1 MTNLLSDAKTKSRIR
16 ILPDAVANQIAAGE
30 VVERPASVI
39 KELIENSIDAS
50 AESIH
55 IAFRNGGKS
64 YIEVLD
70 DGRGMTKEDAMMA
83 FEPHA
88 TSKIEDAEDIKSI
101 KTLGFRGEALPSI
114 ASVSRIILTTS
125 LLGASSGVEVSIE
138 GGKLKNVRDAA
149 PLPGLRIQLRDLFFN
164 TPARRKFLRSQ
175 SVEAGKSHE
184 AVLRQALAYPHV
196 AFRLRR
202 DGKEVINAPALTGEG
217 AHQARIGALFGRS
230 VIKELSQVDY
240 RLENMRIQGYVSRP
254 QINRSG
260 RDMQYVYINGR
271 FVRDKLLN
279 FALMEGFRSLVP
291 QGRYPLAFLFITIAP
306 ELVDVNVHPTKIE
319 VRFRDT
325 RGVTA
330 LVIGGIQKAL
340 GIMKEKRDGDFASA
354 SVALRPGHYEPSALS
369 RPSFST
375 PVAPFAPPT
384 GPTPGAMPAE
394 NGEGVYDQ
402 AELRGRDSLTG
413 ETSYEQ
419 TNLKHFDAS
428 ISESFRPVG
437 QIFSSFILLEDGDR
451 LLLLDQH
458 TAHERV
464 LYEKLTLKY
473 RDGKVDSQELLF
485 PLEIELKKSEAELLK
500 RKLKEFEALG
510 FFLDE
515 FGDTTFTLRSSPSL
529 LAGKDHRSIV
539 LDLVSRIES
548 FDDVARFDEI
558 AEQGI
563 NIMACRGAVMAGD
576 KLDSKEI
583 EALVTSLKACRM
595 PYTCPH
601 GRPITLAIEKEDLL
615 KGFLRK

>member
-30 VVERPASVI
+30 VVERPASVL
-39 KELIENSIDAS
+39 KELIENSLDAS
-50 AESIH
+50 ARSIH

-64 YIEVLD
+64 YMEVSD
-70 DGRGMTKEDAMMA
+70 DGCGLTREDAMMA

-88 TSKIEDAEDIKSI
+88 TSKIGDAEDIKSI
-101 KTLGFRGEALPSI
+101 ETLGFRGEALPSI

-125 LLGASSGVEVSIE
+125 LPGASSGVEVSID

-149 PLPGLRIQLRDLFFN
+149 PLSGLRIQLRDLFYN
-164 TPARRKFLRSQ
+164 TPARRKFLRSE

-184 AVLRQALAYPHV
+184 AVLRQALAWPRV
-196 AFRLRR
+196 AFRLMR
-202 DGKEVINAPALTGEG
+202 DGKEVINAPAITGDG
-217 AHQARIGALFGRS
+217 AHMARIGALFGQS
-230 VIKELSQVDY
+230 ITKELSQVDH
-240 RLENMRIQGYVSRP
+240 RLGNMRIQGYVSRP
-254 QINRSG
+254 QITRSNRNT
-260 RDMQYVYINGR
+260 QYVYINGR
-271 FVRDKLLN
+271 YVRDKLLN
-279 FALMEGFRSLVP
+279 FALMEGFRSLVA

-306 ELVDVNVHPTKIE
+306 EMVDVNVHPTKVE

-325 RGVTA
+325 RSVTT

-340 GIMKEKRDGDFASA
+340 GVMKEKTGGDFAGA
-354 SVALRPGHYEPSALS
+354 SVPLRPGHFGSAAFS
-369 RPSFST
+369 PPSFSQ
-375 PVAPFAPPT
+375 PMAPFAPP
-384 GPTPGAMPAE
+384 PAPSQE
-394 NGEGVYDQ
+394 SAAIESGQGVYDQ
-402 AELRGRDSLTG
+402 AEL
-413 ETSYEQ
+413 Q
-419 TNLKHFDAS
+419 HFDAS
-428 ISESFRPVG
+428 ISDSFRPVG

-473 RDGKVDSQELLF
+473 REGKVDSQELLF

-500 RKLKEFEALG
+500 RKLEEFKALG

-515 FGDTTFTLRSSPSL
+515 FGDTTFTLRSAPAL
-529 LAGKDHRSIV
+529 LAGKDHRSII
-539 LDLVSRIES
+539 LDMVDRIER
-548 FDDVARFDEI
+548 FDDVARLDQI

-583 EALVTSLKACRM
+583 EALVTSLKKCRM

-601 GRPITLAIEKEDLL
+601 GRPIALTIEKEDLL